1 MENNLPTPDKII
13 GGKYKTAPIPHYPN
27 WAFYCPDCP
36 TGNSYYEL
44 PQELP
49 HIQEA
54 YKAGTLEYNRPCGC
68 LEGKVVEQ
76 TMRLWEVL

>member
-1 MENNLPTPDKII
+1 MKNNLPTPDKIM
-13 GGKYKTAPIPHYPN
+13 GGKYKTAPIAHYPN

-49 HIQEA
+49 YIQEA